1 MEAVRDGKADAAFV
15 YYYMAQAFI
24 NGDTTGTMTYTPL
37 EQPTFSY
44 RMVVSS
50 KENHAL
56 AGILTKAIY
65 AMPENLVEDLAAQYT
80 AYKATNL
87 TFADMLRLHPV
98 AAVLIVV
105 FISCMAV
112 ALIIIMSRLQTRR
125 ELQLAAQQKA
135 EEMTTLAEQAQAA
148 SKAKSVFLSNMSHDI
163 RTPMNAIIGFTNIAL
178 HQDSVPEIH
187 NCLKKIEDS
196 SDHLLSLLNDI
207 LDLSRIES
215 GKVVFSP
222 ASGRYHRR
230 YGDVQ
235 LYINGTLL
243 NRSLNLC
250 TP

>member
-1 MEAVRDGKADAAFV
+1 MTRRDFDGNIHVVTTVNQTVAKSIEDVLAPGAEKLMCSTRQEMMEAVRDGKADAAFV

-24 NGDTTGTMTYTPL
+24 SGDTTGTMTYTPL

-50 KENHAL
+50 KGKITRAG
-56 AGILTKAIY
+56 GILTKAIY

-125 ELQLAAQQKA
+125 KLQLAAQQKA

-148 SKAKSVFLSNMSHDI
+148 SKAKSVFLSNMSRYPYPDECHH
-163 RTPMNAIIGFTNIAL
+163 RLYEYRVAS
-178 HQDSVPEIH
+178 DSVPEIH
-187 NCLKKIEDS
+187 NCLKK
-196 SDHLLSLLNDI
+196 
-207 LDLSRIES
+207 SRTARIICC
-215 GKVVFSP
+215 P
-222 ASGRYHRR
+222 
-230 YGDVQ
+230 
-235 LYINGTLL
+235 
-243 NRSLNLC
+243 C
-250 TP
+250 